1 MKRQPLLMWR
11 KAIATRAP
19 NVIADLDEFDR
30 NMGCVKF
37 DAAVYATG
45 VVFMHNRYSCHE
57 MGEIVGFFERGNIPE
72 GDVTPK
78 QPRRNQ
84 NPHRKVTARGKLK
97 FDPDNLGVVHL
108 WIPFGEDKRWITL
121 KCDNPDMEGVPVW
134 LHEKCME
141 LANIEAD
148 EFCSK
153 EEQAVFRAK
162 LFDMISN
169 VNEKASAKNRKLL
182 GRALADKSTA
192 ASLRRYVEL
201 TPEEGEDTPAV
212 ETRTDTDPQDIHPFE
227 PDACV
232 IDNALAGSR
241 RKDAG
246 DMTPRPRKMAKQT
259 PKTWAE
265 MQRAKK
271 RGVPVRARNENGR
284 ANLRTRREAPPR
296 RSSGRGLTWKEK

>member
-1 MKRQPLLMWR
+1 MSQQPLLRWR
-11 KAIATRAP
+11 KATATRMP
-19 NVIADLDEFDR
+19 IAITDLDEFDR
-30 NMGCVKF
+30 AMGCVKF

-45 VVFMHNRYSCHE
+45 VVFMHNRYSCQE
-57 MGEIVGFFERGNIPE
+57 MGEIVGLFERGNIPE

-84 NPHRKVTARGKLK
+84 DPHRKVTARGKLK
-97 FDPDNLGVVHL
+97 YDPDNLGVVHL
-108 WIPFGEDKRWITL
+108 WIPFGEHKRWVTL

-148 EFCSK
+148 EFCSR

-169 VNEKASAKNRKLL
+169 VTEKASAKNRKLL

-192 ASLRRYVEL
+192 ASLRRYVEI
-201 TPEEGEDTPAV
+201 TPEEVVDTPAV
-212 ETRTDTDPQDIHPFE
+212 ATRTDTDSQDIHPFE
-227 PDACV
+227 PDASV
-232 IDNALAGSR
+232 INNALAGSR

-246 DMTPRPRKMAKQT
+246 DLTPRSRKTTKQT
-259 PKTWAE
+259 PKTWAQ
-265 MQRAKK
+265 MQRAKS
-271 RGVPVRARNENGR
+271 RGLPARTRIEDAQ
-284 ANLRTRREAPPR
+284 ANSRTRREAPPR

>member
-1 MKRQPLLMWR
+1 MSRQPLLMWR
-11 KAIATRAP
+11 KATATRAP

-30 NMGCVKF
+30 NMGSVKF

-57 MGEIVGFFERGNIPE
+57 MGEIVGLFERGAIPE

-108 WIPFGEDKRWITL
+108 WIPFGEHKRWVTL

-169 VNEKASAKNRKLL
+169 VNEKASAKSRKLL

-192 ASLRRYVEL
+192 ASLRA
-201 TPEEGEDTPAV
+201 TS
-212 ETRTDTDPQDIHPFE
+212 
-227 PDACV
+227 
-232 IDNALAGSR
+232 NS
-241 RKDAG
+241 
-246 DMTPRPRKMAKQT
+246 RPRKSRT
-259 PKTWAE
+259 PPPSRPGPIPTP
-265 MQRAKK
+265 RTST
-271 RGVPVRARNENGR
+271 RSS
-284 ANLRTRREAPPR
+284 RTRASSTMHLREVGAR
-296 RSSGRGLTWKEK
+296 TRET

>member
-1 MKRQPLLMWR
+1 MNRQPLLMWR
-11 KAIATRAP
+11 KATATRAP
-19 NVIADLDEFDR
+19 NVIADIDEFDR

-45 VVFMHNRYSCHE
+45 VVFMHNRYSCLE
-57 MGEIVGFFERGNIPE
+57 MGEIVGLFERGTIPD

-84 NPHRKVTARGKLK
+84 DPHRKVTARGKLK
-97 FDPDNLGVVHL
+97 YDPDDLGVVHL
-108 WIPFGEDKRWITL
+108 WVPFGDNMRWVTL

-134 LHEKCME
+134 LHKKCME

-153 EEQAVFRAK
+153 EEQAVFRAR

-201 TPEEGEDTPAV
+201 TPEEVEDTAAV
-212 ETRTDTDPQDIHPFE
+212 ATRTDTDFQDIHPFE
-227 PDACV
+227 PDAS
-232 IDNALAGSR
+232 IINSALAGSR
-241 RKDAG
+241 RKDAM
-246 DMTPRPRKMAKQT
+246 DTTPRPRRTAKRT
-259 PKTWAE
+259 PKTWAQ
-265 MQRAKK
+265 MQRAKT
-271 RGVPVRARNENGR
+271 RGVPARARNEDAK
-284 ANLRTRREAPPR
+284 ANSRTRREARPR
-296 RSSGRGLTWKEK
+296 QSSGRGLTWKEK